1 MFAAKIFLI
10 SCDFLIK
17 SKSANERVK
26 YTIAL
31 LSCILLGF
39 FFSAASTFLSTLQTQ
54 KRFVKFMP
62 RLFGAVAV
70 SVTEITIL

>member
-1 MFAAKIFLI
+1 MWLFNK
-10 SCDFLIK
+10 K
-17 SKSANERVK
+17 QESANERVK

-31 LSCILLGF
+31 PSCILLGF
-39 FFSAASTFLSTLQTQ
+39 FFSTASTFLSTLQTQ